1 MKQIYLLVV
10 FLITL
15 FSSCTKEDIKNDADN
30 LLIGTWDYSDYK
42 NDVSI
47 FIRSQ
52 EFTDNHCYR
61 FNNGGTLIE
70 RKNSGWC
77 GTPPISYADYQG
89 TWEILDDTLIL
100 INVGYWDGLIS
111 YKLDIESVSSDSLK
125 VITLQIGHDL

>member
-1 MKQIYLLVV
+1 MIKIYLLGV

-15 FSSCTKEDIKNDADN
+15 FTSCTKEGIKVDPDN
-30 LLIGTWDYSDYK
+30 LLIGIWNYSDYK
-42 NDVSI
+42 DDVSI

-52 EFTDNHCYR
+52 EFTDNHCYK
-61 FNNGGTLIE
+61 FNPGGTLIE

-89 TWEILDDTLIL
+89 TWEILHDTLML

-125 VITLQIGHDL
+125 VITLQ